1 MGEEH
6 SVSRRASLKSLG
18 AMGTVMVLGGGAAL
32 ARQAEPGLAGS
43 LQGKKTVNVVDLAVA
58 RFGKGH
64 S

>member
-1 MGEEH
+1 MSEEH

-18 AMGTVMVLGGGAAL
+18 AMGAAIVLGGGVAATP
-32 ARQAEPGLAGS
+32 RQAEPKAS
-43 LQGKKTVNVVDLAVA
+43 DQGKSVVNVADLAVA